1 MPAMRSH
8 FDKENLWS
16 GAQTTSPVAKKVM
29 PTNLSYSAATQLASL
44 SLQTHPPPTWPPVS
58 DKHAEKED
66 VHLKSS
72 SVRIK
77 ATAPL
82 DVNASQHAR
91 TMTELGNQSGCLPKP
106 PPPHVFTVPLLP
118 G

>member
-1 MPAMRSH
+1 MEWSSDHQPCS
-8 FDKENLWS
+8 KESDAYKPLLFS
-16 GAQTTSPVAKKVM
+16 SYTTGLPVVTDSP
-29 PTNLSYSAATQLASL
+29 
-44 SLQTHPPPTWPPVS
+44 PPPTWPPVS